1 MVRMRHQPTDAERE
15 NISEQ
20 TTTGNYLGETSDTAG
35 QEIDASNTTDNV
47 DYIQTLPIPKI
58 YIESNPNNN
67 RALEARG
74 FDTD

>member
-1 MVRMRHQPTDAERE
+1 M
-15 NISEQ
+15 
-20 TTTGNYLGETSDTAG
+20 GETSDTAG